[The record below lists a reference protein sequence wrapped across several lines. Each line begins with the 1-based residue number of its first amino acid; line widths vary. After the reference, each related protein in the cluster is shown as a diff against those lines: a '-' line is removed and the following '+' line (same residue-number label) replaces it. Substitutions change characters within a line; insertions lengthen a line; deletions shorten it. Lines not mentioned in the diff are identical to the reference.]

1 MKNYLVIIIF
11 PLFSFAQI
19 DEAIKLKE
27 VIVSKS
33 KINAVDLGIIS
44 NKIYKIN
51 YTPAEKRLQ
60 DANSGLISPLINS
73 ITGKTSMFKKEIIIE
88 RRERALEKMSNEF
101 STNFFINKLK
111 IDFVYVKAFQYYT
124 VENNNF
130 IEILISDNKFLTE
143 FFLVQLAY
151 DFNNLKNS
159 KKLNFIKP
167 CLD

>member
-1 MKNYLVIIIF
+1 MKNYLIIIIF

-19 DEAIKLKE
+19 DDAIKLKE

-33 KINAVDLGIIS
+33 KINAVDLGII
-44 NKIYKIN
+44 KYQIHKIN

-88 RRERALEKMSNEF
+88 RRQKALEKISSEF
-101 STNFFINKLK
+101 NADFFINKLK
-111 IDFVYVKAFQYYT
+111 IDSIYIKAFQYYT

-130 IEILISDNKFLTE
+130 IEVLISGYKSLTE

-151 DFNNLKNS
+151 DFNNLKNQQ
-159 KKLNFIKP
+159 KT
-167 CLD
+167 